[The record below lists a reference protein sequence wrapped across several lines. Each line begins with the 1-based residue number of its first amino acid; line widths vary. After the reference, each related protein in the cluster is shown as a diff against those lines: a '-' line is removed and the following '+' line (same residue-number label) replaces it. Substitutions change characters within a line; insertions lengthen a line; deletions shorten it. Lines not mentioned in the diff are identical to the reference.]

1 MLHLLE
7 DYESSSS
14 DSPRDV
20 NVINVTETSA
30 SAAARTPT
38 QQLRNLDAIL
48 RESPFDPVLNPDVNQ
63 WAARLQETGTISI
76 ARSRTQRLNF
86 YRMIH
91 HEETV
96 NQLTGTQKRKTLLEN
111 VLPVLNR
118 HGQPEI
124 QLHRVVRIATFANI
138 WTTGGGKDEIGTTLI
153 VIGVVLPLDEK
164 RTPLTVDTAT
174 VSPHAKEGTM
184 IEEAALTKIEIG
196 RPVATA
202 ETTTITTI
210 VTMVTTISE
219 IREPMVKF
227 RATASVARRRRWTG
241 TQFPISRI

>member
-1 MLHLLE
+1 
-7 DYESSSS
+7 
-14 DSPRDV
+14 
-20 NVINVTETSA
+20 
-30 SAAARTPT
+30 
-38 QQLRNLDAIL
+38 
-48 RESPFDPVLNPDVNQ
+48 
-63 WAARLQETGTISI
+63 
-76 ARSRTQRLNF
+76 
-86 YRMIH
+86 
-91 HEETV
+91 V

-124 QLHRVVRIATFANI
+124 QLHRVVRIVTFANI

-153 VIGVVLPLDEK
+153 IIGVILPLDEK
-164 RTPLTVDTAT
+164 RTPLTIDTTT
-174 VSPHAKEGTM
+174 VPPHAKEGTM
-184 IEEAALTKIEIG
+184 IEEAALTKIEID

-202 ETTTITTI
+202 ETTTITTV

>member
-1 MLHLLE
+1 M
-7 DYESSSS
+7 
-14 DSPRDV
+14 
-20 NVINVTETSA
+20 
-30 SAAARTPT
+30 
-38 QQLRNLDAIL
+38 
-48 RESPFDPVLNPDVNQ
+48 
-63 WAARLQETGTISI
+63 
-76 ARSRTQRLNF
+76 
-86 YRMIH
+86 
-91 HEETV
+91 

-124 QLHRVVRIATFANI
+124 QLHRVVRIATLQLSERS
-138 WTTGGGKDEIGTTLI
+138 GKARSDDTI
-153 VIGVVLPLDEK
+153 VIGAFSSRRK
-164 RTPLTVDTAT
+164 NTLTVDLPQ
-174 VSPHAKEGTM
+174 SSAKEGTM